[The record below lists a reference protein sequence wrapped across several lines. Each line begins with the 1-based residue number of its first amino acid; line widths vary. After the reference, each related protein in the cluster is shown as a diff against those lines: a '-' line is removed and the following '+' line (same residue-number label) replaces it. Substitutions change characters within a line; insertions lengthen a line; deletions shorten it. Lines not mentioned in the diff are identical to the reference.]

1 MPRGEQ
7 VCIPRSTIRRTG
19 AIQCTTTPFAIQ
31 LKAGSLAIPLRIGPH
46 HIRSARDPSRR
57 W

>member
-31 LKAGSLAIPLRIGPH
+31 LKAGSFAIPLRIGPH